1 MRSFQNIS
9 ADARLDPLSDR
20 KAQGYTDGRVKCRK
34 PVEEPGTVPR
44 VRIGNVVALLIEQKG
59 SGFMSWLLVTMRLCA
74 HQLVNGSIRVMN
86 RLRHGVWQN
95 ASLSFSRYGVQTMPF
110 CLDERGKEM
119 KNKMWKLLGAA
130 LLLMPLTACE
140 QNEAQITAQGE
151 QAELVTAYLDAVDER
166 YAYEIAETLAYDP
179 AYLSNELGFRT
190 AGSDA
195 EHAAARYIADEME
208 EIGLEVEQVPVTVD
222 RWQFNDASLRL
233 EGTDID
239 IMPASYATNGTDED
253 GITAELVDVGSGG
266 AADYA
271 GKDVEGK
278 IVLAGVDQWNEA
290 WIDQYLHEAELHGAA
305 AIITYDTGGYATYS
319 DEMINMQDVCAEDVM
334 PCVSISADQYR
345 QIAAA
350 LEEGNETA
358 TLIVDNVLQ
367 EEQGTSY
374 NVVGRLKGRSDE
386 QQIIV
391 SGHYDVYFNG
401 FQDDSCAVGLVL
413 AMAKGMADAGYQP
426 ENDILFIA
434 HGAEE
439 WGASGTQFDWTTG
452 AWEMINNA
460 HPEWAGKTIAM
471 INFELPAFYD
481 GMSQG
486 QISCVP
492 EFSTLTKTFV
502 ETSGLLAEPVD
513 SIYPDGISAE
523 SVDTNTME
531 DGVSYRASGV
541 PYFINIPGTQE
552 GEKGWIQQRYHTV
565 ADDRD
570 TYSAQVMQTNLNT
583 FGALAI
589 YLDQTPALALDLN
602 ATCDDLQE
610 ALDTTLAGEDAQ
622 PYLDALDALRNAAQA
637 HQEEIAAINAQ
648 YQDALDEKAD
658 QQTLDEIRERG
669 RALNAKTLDAFRFV
683 QEQFIGIIST
693 SDIVIKHVAYQNN
706 VDVIEGVIA
715 ALEEGVLS
723 NEEGSGALD
732 LAWMINGGAE
742 YGYYSFSTET
752 NAASLATLQEESNP
766 GNLFWGTDK
775 GSVLAQTYPA
785 TVSLLEKAESEDGD
799 FTEEIAVYAKEQAQ
813 QERYLQEM
821 IRQETDAM
829 QELTQ
834 MLGA

>member
-1 MRSFQNIS
+1 MHVWTRFLI
-9 ADARLDPLSDR
+9 R

-59 SGFMSWLLVTMRLCA
+59 SGFMSWLLVTMCLCA

-86 RLRHGVWQN
+86 RLRRGVWQN

-130 LLLMPLTACE
+130 LLLMPLAACE

-253 GITAELVDVGSGG
+253 GISAPIVDVGDGT
-266 AADYA
+266 AAAYE

-290 WIDQYLHEAELHGAA
+290 WIDQYMPEADLHGAA
-305 AIITYDTGGYATYS
+305 AIVTYNTGGYATYS

-334 PCVSISADQYR
+334 PCVSISASQYR
-345 QIAAA
+345 QLAEAIEA
-350 LEEGNETA
+350 GNDMA
-358 TLIVDNVLQ
+358 TLIVDNEMQ

-413 AMAKGMADAGYQP
+413 AMAKGMVDSGYQP

-452 AWEMINNA
+452 AWEMINTA

-565 ADDRD
+565 ADDWD

-799 FTEEIAVYAKEQAQ
+799 FAEEIAVYAKEQAQ

>member
-1 MRSFQNIS
+1 MRTSTCERINKSDEQAAARCLAERISFVFKVWC
-9 ADARLDPLSDR
+9 ADHAFLFGR
-20 KAQGYTDGRVKCRK
+20 KGKRDEEQD
-34 PVEEPGTVPR
+34 VE
-44 VRIGNVVALLIEQKG
+44 A
-59 SGFMSWLLVTMRLCA
+59 A
-74 HQLVNGSIRVMN
+74 
-86 RLRHGVWQN
+86 
-95 ASLSFSRYGVQTMPF
+95 
-110 CLDERGKEM
+110 
-119 KNKMWKLLGAA
+119 GAA
-130 LLLMPLTACE
+130 LLLMPLAACE

-413 AMAKGMADAGYQP
+413 AMAKGMVDSGYQP

-452 AWEMINNA
+452 AWEMINTA

-481 GMSQG
+481 GMSQ
-486 QISCVP
+486 
-492 EFSTLTKTFV
+492 
-502 ETSGLLAEPVD
+502 D
-513 SIYPDGISAE
+513 RSAVCP
-523 SVDTNTME
+523 S
-531 DGVSYRASGV
+531 SPR
-541 PYFINIPGTQE
+541 
-552 GEKGWIQQRYHTV
+552 
-565 ADDRD
+565 
-570 TYSAQVMQTNLNT
+570 
-583 FGALAI
+583 
-589 YLDQTPALALDLN
+589 
-602 ATCDDLQE
+602 
-610 ALDTTLAGEDAQ
+610 
-622 PYLDALDALRNAAQA
+622 
-637 HQEEIAAINAQ
+637 
-648 YQDALDEKAD
+648 
-658 QQTLDEIRERG
+658 
-669 RALNAKTLDAFRFV
+669 
-683 QEQFIGIIST
+683 
-693 SDIVIKHVAYQNN
+693 
-706 VDVIEGVIA
+706 
-715 ALEEGVLS
+715 
-723 NEEGSGALD
+723 
-732 LAWMINGGAE
+732 
-742 YGYYSFSTET
+742 
-752 NAASLATLQEESNP
+752 
-766 GNLFWGTDK
+766 
-775 GSVLAQTYPA
+775 
-785 TVSLLEKAESEDGD
+785 
-799 FTEEIAVYAKEQAQ
+799 
-813 QERYLQEM
+813 
-821 IRQETDAM
+821 
-829 QELTQ
+829 
-834 MLGA
+834 